1 MEQAER
7 GGGIRKKLTYRL
19 YGEKEVRMI
28 NKLLIAVCYLEMFL
42 LIASVILLIV
52 EAMVMIEQDKRNNA
66 KKGGEQP

>member
-1 MEQAER
+1 
-7 GGGIRKKLTYRL
+7 
-19 YGEKEVRMI
+19 MI

-42 LIASVILLIV
+42 LIASLTVLIV